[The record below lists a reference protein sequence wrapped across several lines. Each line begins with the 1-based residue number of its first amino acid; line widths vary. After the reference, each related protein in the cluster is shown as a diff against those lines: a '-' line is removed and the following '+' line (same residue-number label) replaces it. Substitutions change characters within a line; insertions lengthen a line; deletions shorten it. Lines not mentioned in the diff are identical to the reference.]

1 MKSDITFRFVQ
12 LVMYG
17 AIALAVFQLI
27 RMGA

>member
-1 MKSDITFRFVQ
+1 MKNDITFRFVQ
-12 LVMYG
+12 VVMCG